1 MAIEL
6 GGSGVGGGS
15 EARGGFEGDDKL
27 DCSGGGEEKDG
38 VADGEEEGAPVGIGG
53 ERGVIVVVVDE
64 SVVVDERGEE
74 NSAGLDLKV
83 GLKSGPSEEKLN

>member
-53 ERGVIVVVVDE
+53 ERGVIVVV
-64 SVVVDERGEE
+64 DERGEE
-74 NSAGLDLKV
+74 NSARSWTGFESGL
-83 GLKSGPSEEKLN
+83 EEWPK